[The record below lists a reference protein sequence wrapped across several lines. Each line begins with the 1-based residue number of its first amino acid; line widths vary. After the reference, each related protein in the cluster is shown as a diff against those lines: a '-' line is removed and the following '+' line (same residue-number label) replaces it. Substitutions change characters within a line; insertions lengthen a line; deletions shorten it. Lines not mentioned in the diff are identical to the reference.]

1 MQGLQITVCF
11 VVALFATAI
20 AYPGFYGH
28 GGYGHI
34 TLDAKEEDHH
44 AHPKYKF
51 EYAVH
56 DPHSGDVKNQW
67 ETRDGDVVKGS
78 YSLKESDGSTRV
90 VEYTADKHN
99 GFIAVV
105 KKAGGHTKPE
115 ITYHGAKGP
124 Y

>member
-1 MQGLQITVCF
+1 MDTNQCLLMRHTCLLQ
-11 VVALFATAI
+11 
-20 AYPGFYGH
+20 AYPQ
-28 GGYGHI
+28 
-34 TLDAKEEDHH
+34 
-44 AHPKYKF
+44 YKF
-51 EYAVH
+51 EYSVY

-67 ETRDGDVVKGS
+67 ETRDGDAVKGS

-90 VEYTADKHN
+90 VEYTADKLN

-115 ITYHGAKGP
+115 ITYHGAKAP